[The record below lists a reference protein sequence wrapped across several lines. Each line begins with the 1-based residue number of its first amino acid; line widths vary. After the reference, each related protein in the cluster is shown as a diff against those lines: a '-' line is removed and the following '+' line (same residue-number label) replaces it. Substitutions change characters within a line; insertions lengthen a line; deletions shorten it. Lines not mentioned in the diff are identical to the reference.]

1 MRRPVIRLVGANRTG
16 QSGYTLLELLL
27 VLVMVTGLTATVWPR
42 FRRASR
48 SLAVRAAARDLV
60 ALVARA
66 RLVALSRREPV
77 ELRVAADTVTITRPQ
92 PRSFATDGTA
102 RRPQED
108 VTVLEY
114 PLDRVVAFNRLQ
126 VLPADRAFV
135 AGRAEG
141 DFEGPTSDWLS
152 AEEAVITFYPDG
164 TSDDALIGLSE
175 SQATPSAGPI
185 RSYSPAGEYDRAADR
200 SGSEYYVRVRGLV
213 ARATVARALRDSD
226 EGLFAEVYD
235 AARDW

>member
-1 MRRPVIRLVGANRTG
+1 MRRLANRTG

-27 VLVMVTGLTATVWPR
+27 VLVIVTGLTATVWPR

-66 RLVALSRREPV
+66 RLVTLSRREPV
-77 ELRVAADTVTITRPQ
+77 ELRVTADTVTITRPQ

-102 RRPQED
+102 RPPQEE

-114 PLDRVVAFNRLQ
+114 PLDWVVAFNRLQ

-141 DFEGPTSDWLS
+141 DLEEPTSDWLS
-152 AEEAVITFYPDG
+152 TEEAVITFYPDG
-164 TSDDALIGLSE
+164 TSDDALIGLSD
-175 SQATPSAGPI
+175 SQDDD
-185 RSYSPAGEYDRAADR
+185 EQ
-200 SGSEYYVRVRGLV
+200 SEYYVRVRGLV
-213 ARATVARALRDSD
+213 ARATVTRALRDSD

>member
-1 MRRPVIRLVGANRTG
+1 MRRLANRTG

-27 VLVMVTGLTATVWPR
+27 VLVIVTGLTATVWPR

-66 RLVALSRREPV
+66 RLVTLSRREPV
-77 ELRVAADTVTITRPQ
+77 ELRVTADTVTITRPQ

-102 RRPQED
+102 RPPQEE

-114 PLDRVVAFNRLQ
+114 PLDWVVALNRLQ

-141 DFEGPTSDWLS
+141 DLEEPTSDWLS
-152 AEEAVITFYPDG
+152 TEEAVITFYPDG
-164 TSDDALIGLSE
+164 TSDDALIGLSD
-175 SQATPSAGPI
+175 SQDDD
-185 RSYSPAGEYDRAADR
+185 EQ
-200 SGSEYYVRVRGLV
+200 SEYYVRVRGLV
-213 ARATVARALRDSD
+213 ARATVTRALRDSD

>member
-1 MRRPVIRLVGANRTG
+1 MRRLANRTG

-27 VLVMVTGLTATVWPR
+27 VLVIVTGLTATVWPR

-77 ELRVAADTVTITRPQ
+77 EVRAAADAVTITRPQ

-102 RRPQED
+102 RPPQEE

-114 PLDRVVAFNRLQ
+114 PLDWVVAFNRLQ

-141 DFEGPTSDWLS
+141 DLEEPTSDWLS
-152 AEEAVITFYPDG
+152 TEEAVITFYPDG
-164 TSDDALIGLSE
+164 TSDDALIGLSD
-175 SQATPSAGPI
+175 SQDDD
-185 RSYSPAGEYDRAADR
+185 EQ
-200 SGSEYYVRVRGLV
+200 SEYYVRVRGLV
-213 ARATVARALRDSD
+213 ARATVTRALRDSD

>member
-1 MRRPVIRLVGANRTG
+1 MRRPADRTG

-66 RLVALSRREPV
+66 RLVALTRREPV

-102 RRPQED
+102 RRPQEE

-126 VLPADRAFV
+126 VLPVDRAFV

-141 DFEGPTSDWLS
+141 YLEGPTSDWLS
-152 AEEAVITFYPDG
+152 TEEAVITFYPDG
-164 TSDDALIGLSE
+164 TSDDALIGLSD
-175 SQATPSAGPI
+175 SQATPSAGHI
-185 RSYSPAGEYDRAADR
+185 RRAADR
-200 SGSEYYVRVRGLV
+200 NGSEYYIRVRGLV